1 VFSPDRWRFI
11 VGEIDT
17 YFIFA
22 VSALGINTTFG
33 MAGIMDFG
41 YITFVA
47 VGAYFGAVVALG
59 PAHVAQQLDYILGW
73 HLPWPVP
80 ILAGAVAAALL
91 ACTIGLVAYRRLEGE
106 YQAIVMVAL
115 WSIAFDVVIHTGWLF
130 NGEIGV
136 YNVPQPLGGRVN
148 PADYVWVFLPI
159 TGVVFLLV
167 VSTALF
173 LERSAFAR
181 TLRAV
186 RDDPHLAESCGKELV
201 RIRLKAG
208 AVGALFAGVA
218 GALYVEFLSAW
229 NTSAWGVFEV
239 VLIIAAVVI
248 GGRGRVV
255 GVLLGAAVV
264 RAIIAGG
271 TFLPNVGSRPDL
283 TADLR
288 QFVLAAVLLLALLLR
303 PQGILGERSGLRVP
317 GRRSAG
323 ASAHSPRKTSR

>member
-1 VFSPDRWRFI
+1 MFSPDRWRFI

-17 YFIFA
+17 FFIFA
-22 VSALGINTTFG
+22 ISALGINATFG

-59 PAHVAQQLDYILGW
+59 PAHVAQQLNYIFGW

-80 ILAGAVAAALL
+80 ILAGAIAAALL
-91 ACTIGLVAYRRLEGE
+91 ACAIGLVAYRRLTSE

-115 WSIAFDVVIHTGWLF
+115 WSIAFDVVAHTNWLF

-136 YNVPQPLGGRVN
+136 YNVPQPFGGRVN

-159 TGVVFLLV
+159 TAAVFLLV
-167 VSTALF
+167 FTVALF

-181 TLRAV
+181 TIRAV
-186 RDDPHLAESCGKELV
+186 RDDPDLAESCGKELL

-208 AVGALFAGVA
+208 LLGALFAGA
-218 GALYVEFLSAW
+218 SGALYVEFLSAW
-229 NTSAWGVFEV
+229 NISSWGVLEV

-255 GVLLGAAVV
+255 GVVLGAAVV

-271 TFLPNVGSRPDL
+271 TFLPSVGSRPDL
-283 TADLR
+283 SADLR
-288 QFVLAAVLLLALLLR
+288 EFALGVILLLALLLR
-303 PQGILGERSGLRVP
+303 PYGILRERPGVRSMARLPGDASSH
-317 GRRSAG
+317 GRRS
-323 ASAHSPRKTSR
+323 SS